1 MARTRPWLRLDAQY
15 DRDGKLRRAGAV
27 AIWPLVLCRLK
38 PGSGRCSADDIEAD
52 LLAADVGLPLE
63 LVEPMVEGLF
73 RVGLLERDGDDVTTP
88 GWGRYQ
94 PVDARPHSSERKPA
108 QQAYSQKL
116 PPSPKVPNLPDSPND
131 GTGRDRTKT
140 RKAVVVDSEVARAHE
155 GDETQ
160 QPTEHPSW
168 SDINAVLMPG
178 GFSFSFATPP
188 DKLAELMVILR
199 DVCIERR
206 ECDLEEWQ
214 RADILVHEYGLA
226 ACKHHAG
233 KIRGPVADRP
243 VNYLQAILKEDATSL
258 HGDAWKLKW
267 QQ

>member
-1 MARTRPWLRLDAQY
+1 MTTTAEWVWWVRDLPATVRGPARAILFALAS
-15 DRDGKLRRAGAV
+15 RADSTGESHSGV
-27 AIWPLVLCRLK
+27 ADLCRI
-38 PGSGRCSADDIEAD
+38 SGLGRTAVKTAMRELEAMGVVKVNRSKGGRTNRYR
-52 LLAADVGLPLE
+52 LVQTEPVVSRPVVRQPVASRPKTGRLATLD
-63 LVEPMVEGLF
+63 
-73 RVGLLERDGDDVTTP
+73 RSGDDP
-88 GWGRYQ
+88 R
-94 PVDARPHSSERKPA
+94 PVASRPLSRQEANKKQNKKLARE
-108 QQAYSQKL
+108 
-116 PPSPKVPNLPDSPND
+116 
-131 GTGRDRTKT
+131 
-140 RKAVVVDSEVARAHE
+140 
-155 GDETQ
+155 DE

>member
-1 MARTRPWLRLDAQY
+1 MPRTRPWLRLDAQY
-15 DRDGKLRRAGAV
+15 DRDAKVRKSRAA
-27 AIWPLVLCRLK
+27 AIWPAVLCRLK
-38 PGSGRCSADDIEAD
+38 PGGGRCSADDLDAE
-52 LLAADVGLPLE
+52 LLAADLHLPLE

-73 RVGLLERDGDDVTTP
+73 RVGLLELDGDEVLTP
-88 GWGRYQ
+88 GWTKYQ
-94 PVDARPHSSERKPA
+94 EVDTRPHSRSRKPA
-108 QQAYSQKL
+108 DSAYSQNV
-116 PPSPKVPNLPDSPND
+116 PASPKVPKCPKDR
-131 GTGRDRTKT
+131 TGQDRTKT

-155 GDETQ
+155 GDETKR
-160 QPTEHPSW
+160 PTEHPSW
-168 SDINAVLMPG
+168 SDINAVLLPG